1 MRASQYRLLL
11 ILLSSLMCCAIIPGA
26 ITAQEAKALAVE
38 DALKTKEFGPLMPIA
53 LSPDGRQLAYTVQD
67 NGRPRPFDLGL
78 YDRTGVPPWALGT
91 DIWIQ
96 DMESGTVRNLSGGRG
111 DNWLPA
117 WSPDGHYLA
126 FLSTRDGSQQARL
139 WVWNVARGALKK
151 VTDANMRGNK
161 IEWTRDSQHVLI
173 TILPEG
179 LSPEEYLR
187 TISSDIDTKE
197 RARSDKNGSTAVLY
211 LGDGAANSVKASS
224 RSGPFNLDRNLR
236 DLVSVAIVDGK
247 SRTIVR
253 GTRIVTFLLSPDG
266 SRIAYSIPKRLA
278 KPGSQQILFDLST
291 VEIAGDQP
299 RILASDIPLD
309 FNGDRFRWAPDSLRI
324 SYRESGPGM
333 LGDCYVV
340 AINGNAPENV
350 TKLSRLADDLP
361 SVSPE
366 PLWEAGGKS
375 IFFIHRGALWQAF
388 VAEKR
393 AAKVAEIPHR
403 EIEAM
408 ISQSENLLWTLGD
421 ANSTVVVT
429 HDAAGKQD
437 GFYKIDLRYGESTRL
452 LENGQCYTC
461 ARVSHKF
468 TVTEDGRRLLYFRE
482 DAQHDADLWTS
493 DAGFVSARRLTDL
506 NPQFDKYRLG
516 SARLIEWLSDDGQ
529 PLRGTLLLP
538 SDYQEGV
545 RYPLIVWVYGGLL
558 LSNDFD
564 HFGQAATGPF
574 NMQLLATRGY
584 AILLPDMPLGAGT
597 QMLDMAKT
605 VLPGVNR
612 VIELGVADPS
622 RLGIMGHS
630 FGGYSTLSLIVQT
643 SRFRAAIE
651 ASGLGDLVSGYGAMR
666 EDGTA
671 FGISIEEQGPGSMGG
686 TPWEVRDRYIA
697 NSPVYYF
704 DRIKTPLL
712 MLHGTE
718 DPTVAAFL
726 GDEVFVDLRRLG
738 KEIEYVRYEG
748 EGHSPETWKY
758 ANQVDFCNRVIAWF
772 DVQLKGPAK
781 N

>member
-1 MRASQYRLLL
+1 MRTYRYRLLL
-11 ILLSSLMCCAIIPGA
+11 ILLSSLLCRVAIPDA
-26 ITAQEAKALAVE
+26 MAAQEAKALAVE
-38 DALKTKEFGPLMPIA
+38 DALRTKEFGALMPVA
-53 LSPDGRQLAYTVQD
+53 LSPNGRQLAYTVQD
-67 NGRPRPFDLGL
+67 NGRARPFGLGT
-78 YDRTGVPPWALGT
+78 YDRTGVPPGGLGT

-96 DMESGTVRNLSGGRG
+96 DIESGTVRNLSGGQG

-139 WVWNVARGALKK
+139 WVWDAARDALKK
-151 VTDANMRGNK
+151 VTDANVRGNK
-161 IEWTRDSQHVLI
+161 IEWMHDSQHVLI

-187 TISSDIDTKE
+187 KISSDVDTKE
-197 RARSDKNGSTAVLY
+197 RAESDTNGSTAVLY
-211 LGDGAANSVKASS
+211 LGNSADSVKASS
-224 RSGPFNLDRNLR
+224 RSGPWNLDRNLR
-236 DLVSVAIVDGK
+236 DLVSVGIVEGK
-247 SRTIVR
+247 SSTVAH
-253 GTRIVTFLLSPDG
+253 GTRIVTFSLSPDG
-266 SRIAYSIPKRLA
+266 SRIAYSIPKRFA

-291 VEIAGDQP
+291 VGIAGDQP
-299 RILASDIPLD
+299 RIIASEIPLD
-309 FNGDRFRWAPDSLRI
+309 FNGDRFSWAPDSLRI

-333 LGDCYVV
+333 VGDCYVV
-340 AINGNAPENV
+340 AIDGNVSENV
-350 TKLSRLADDLP
+350 TRLSPVADDLP
-361 SVSPE
+361 SGSVE
-366 PLWEAGGKS
+366 PLWEAQGKS
-375 IFFIHRGALWQAF
+375 IFFIHGGALWQAV

-408 ISQSENLLWTLGD
+408 IPQSGNLLWTRAD
-421 ANSTVVVT
+421 ENSTVVVT

-437 GFYKIDLRYGESTRL
+437 GFYKVDLRSGESTRL

-461 ARVSHKF
+461 SRADPKF

-482 DAQHDADLWTS
+482 DAQHSADLWMS
-493 DAGFVSARRLTDL
+493 DAGFERPRQLTAL
-506 NPQFDKYRLG
+506 NPQFDKYEMGR
-516 SARLIEWLSDDGQ
+516 ARLIDWLSDDGQ

-538 SDYQEGV
+538 SNYQDGI
-545 RYPLIVWVYGGLL
+545 RYPLIVWVYGGVL
-558 LSNDFD
+558 LSNNFD
-564 HFGQAATGPF
+564 QFGLATTGPF

-584 AILLPDMPLGAGT
+584 AILLPDMPLGTGT
-597 QMLDMAKT
+597 PMLDMAKT
-605 VLPGVNR
+605 VLPGVNK
-612 VIELGVADPS
+612 VVELGVADPS
-622 RLGIMGHS
+622 RLGVMGHS

-666 EDGTA
+666 KDGTA
-671 FGISIEEQGPGSMGG
+671 FGISIEEQGVGSMGG

-712 MLHGTE
+712 MVQGTE
-718 DPTVAAFL
+718 DPTVASFL

-738 KEIEYVRYEG
+738 KEVEYVRYEG
-748 EGHSPETWKY
+748 EGHSPLNWKY
-758 ANQVDFCNRVIAWF
+758 ANQVDFCNRVIVWF
-772 DVQLKGPAK
+772 DAHLKAPAG

>member
-1 MRASQYRLLL
+1 MRTYQHRLPL
-11 ILLSSLMCCAIIPGA
+11 ILLSSLMCVIAIPDA
-26 ITAQEAKALAVE
+26 ITAQETKALAVE
-38 DALKTKEFGPLMPIA
+38 DALRTKEFGPLMPIA
-53 LSPDGRQLAYTVQD
+53 LSPDGKQLAYTVQD
-67 NGRPRPFDLGL
+67 NGRARPFDSET

-96 DMESGTVRNLSGGRG
+96 DMESGTVRNLSGSQG

-139 WVWNVARGALKK
+139 WVWDVARDALKK
-151 VTDANMRGNK
+151 VTDANLRGNK
-161 IEWTRDSQHVLI
+161 IEWMRDSRHVLI
-173 TILPEG
+173 TILPDA
-179 LSPEEYLR
+179 LSPEEFLR
-187 TISSDIDTKE
+187 KISSDMDTKE
-197 RARSDKNGSTAVLY
+197 RAESDKSGSTAVLY
-211 LGDGAANSVKASS
+211 LGDSANSVKASS

-236 DLVSVAIVDGK
+236 DLVSVDIVDGK
-247 SRTIVR
+247 SIAMVHA
-253 GTRIVTFLLSPDG
+253 TRITTFLLSPDG
-266 SRIAYSIPKRLA
+266 SRIAYSIPKRFA
-278 KPGSQQILFDLST
+278 KTGSQQILFDLST
-291 VEIAGDQP
+291 VGIAGDQP
-299 RILASDIPLD
+299 RVIASEIPL
-309 FNGDRFRWAPDSLRI
+309 FFGGDQFRWAPDSLRI

-333 LGDCYVV
+333 VGDCFLA
-340 AINGNAPENV
+340 AINGNVPENV
-350 TKLSRLADDLP
+350 TKLLRVTDDSP
-361 SVSPE
+361 SGSVE
-366 PLWEAGGKS
+366 PLWEAQGKS
-375 IFFIHRGALWQAF
+375 IFFIHRGALWQAV

-393 AAKVAEIPHR
+393 AVKVAEIPNR

-408 ISQSENLLWTLGD
+408 IAQSGNLLWTLAD
-421 ANSTVVVT
+421 ENSTVVVT
-429 HDAAGKQD
+429 HDVAGKQD
-437 GFYKIDLRYGESTRL
+437 GFYKIDLRNGESTRL

-461 ARVSHKF
+461 ARADHKF

-493 DAGFVSARRLTDL
+493 DAGFVSPRRLTNL
-506 NPQFDKYRLG
+506 NPQFDHYRMG
-516 SARLIEWLSDDGQ
+516 SARLIEWLGDDGQ

-538 SDYQEGV
+538 SNYQEGV

-558 LSNDFD
+558 LSDDFD
-564 HFGQAATGPF
+564 HFGLAATGPF

-584 AILLPDMPLGAGT
+584 AILLPDMPLGTGT

-605 VLPGVNR
+605 VLPGVSKA
-612 VIELGVADPS
+612 IELGIADPS
-622 RLGIMGHS
+622 RLGVMGHS

-643 SRFRAAIE
+643 SRFQAAIE
-651 ASGLGDLVSGYGAMR
+651 ASGLGDLVGAYGAMR
-666 EDGTA
+666 KDGTA

-712 MLHGTE
+712 MLQGTE

-738 KEIEYVRYEG
+738 KLVQYVRYEG
-748 EGHSPETWKY
+748 EGHSPMNWKY

-772 DVQLKGPAK
+772 DVHLKAPAK

>member
-1 MRASQYRLLL
+1 MDDAAPDNQALFEVVVFLNHFNDLRDPRQRGKVTYPLDEVLLL
-11 ILLSSLMCCAIIPGA
+11 AL
-26 ITAQEAKALAVE
+26 LAVLAGAE
-38 DALKTKEFGPLMPIA
+38 SFVEIARFGEKKLD
-53 LSPDGRQLAYTVQD
+53 LLR
-67 NGRPRPFDLGL
+67 RFRPFRDGTPSHDHLGDIFAAL
-78 YDRTGVPPWALGT
+78 DAEQFQRCFVAWVAALTGVPVG
-91 DIWIQ
+91 
-96 DMESGTVRNLSGGRG
+96 
-111 DNWLPA
+111 
-117 WSPDGHYLA
+117 
-126 FLSTRDGSQQARL
+126 
-139 WVWNVARGALKK
+139 
-151 VTDANMRGNK
+151 
-161 IEWTRDSQHVLI
+161 
-173 TILPEG
+173 
-179 LSPEEYLR
+179 
-187 TISSDIDTKE
+187 
-197 RARSDKNGSTAVLY
+197 
-211 LGDGAANSVKASS
+211 
-224 RSGPFNLDRNLR
+224 
-236 DLVSVAIVDGK
+236 
-247 SRTIVR
+247 
-253 GTRIVTFLLSPDG
+253 
-266 SRIAYSIPKRLA
+266 
-278 KPGSQQILFDLST
+278 
-291 VEIAGDQP
+291 
-299 RILASDIPLD
+299 
-309 FNGDRFRWAPDSLRI
+309 
-324 SYRESGPGM
+324 
-333 LGDCYVV
+333 VV
-340 AINGNAPENV
+340 AIDGNAPENV

-366 PLWEAGGKS
+366 PLWEAAGKS

-393 AAKVAEIPHR
+393 AAEVAKIPHR

-408 ISQSENLLWTLGD
+408 IPQSENLLWTLGD

-437 GFYKIDLRYGESTRL
+437 GFYKIDLRNGESTRL

-461 ARVSHKF
+461 ARASHKF
-468 TVTEDGRRLLYFRE
+468 TVTKDGRRLLYFRE

-493 DAGFVSARRLTDL
+493 DAGFLTARRLTDL

-564 HFGQAATGPF
+564 HFGLAAPGPF

-605 VLPGVNR
+605 VLPGVSKA
-612 VIELGVADPS
+612 IELGVADPS

-651 ASGLGDLVSGYGAMR
+651 ASGLGDLVGGYGAMR

-712 MLHGTE
+712 MLQGTE
-718 DPTVAAFL
+718 DPAVAAFL

-738 KEIEYVRYEG
+738 KEVEYVRYEG
-748 EGHSPETWKY
+748 EGHSPLSWKY

-772 DVQLKGPAK
+772 DIHLKVPVK